1 MALFRAFVTNLGAY
15 NAGALVG
22 KWVDFPTYNT
32 NEEWDDLLHSIG
44 VVHDLT
50 DEDELKEIPDN
61 ESLRD
66 VVCEEYFIT
75 DYDDDYGICKGFGE
89 YERLDDLE
97 DTAEELDDMG
107 EQKQSVII
115 AIMNDENCDV
125 QRAKDIYDDG
135 FVLYCDHDSDSS
147 IGYEYVEETG
157 LLSEIPE
164 NVASYF
170 DYESYGHDLRLGSR
184 TVAFDGGLFFYD

>member
-15 NAGALVG
+15 NAGALIG

-32 NEEWDDLLHSIG
+32 DGEWDDLLHSIG

-61 ESLRD
+61 LRD
-66 VVCEEYFIT
+66 VACEEYFIT

-89 YERLDDLE
+89 YKRLDDLE
-97 DTAEELDDMG
+97 DIAEELDVMD
-107 EQKQSVII
+107 ESEQSVII

-125 QRAKDIYDDG
+125 QRAKDIYDNG
-135 FVLYCDHDSDSS
+135 FVLYCDPDRDSS
-147 IGYEYVEETG
+147 IGYEYAEETG
-157 LLSEIPE
+157 LLSGIPE
-164 NVASYF
+164 DIANYF
-170 DYESYGHDLRLGSR
+170 DYESYGKDLRLDSR

>member
-15 NAGALVG
+15 NAGALIG

-32 NEEWDDLLHSIG
+32 DGEWDDLLHSIG

-61 ESLRD
+61 LGY
-66 VVCEEYFIT
+66 VACEEYFIT

-89 YERLDDLE
+89 YERFDDLE
-97 DTAEELDDMG
+97 DIAEELDDMD
-107 EQKQSVII
+107 ESEQSVII

-125 QRAKDIYDDG
+125 QKAKDIYDDG
-135 FVLYCDHDSDSS
+135 FVLFCDPDSDSS
-147 IGYEYVEETG
+147 IGYEYAEETG
-157 LLSEIPE
+157 LLSGIPD
-164 NVASYF
+164 NIASYF
-170 DYESYGHDLRLGSR
+170 DYESYGKDLRLGSR

>member
-15 NAGALVG
+15 NAGALIG

-32 NEEWDDLLHSIG
+32 GGEWDDLLHSIG

-61 ESLRD
+61 LRD
-66 VVCEEYFIT
+66 VACEEYFIT

-89 YERLDDLE
+89 YERIDDLE
-97 DTAEELDDMG
+97 DIAEELDDMD
-107 EQKQSVII
+107 ESEQSVII

-125 QRAKDIYDDG
+125 QKAKDIYDNG
-135 FVLYCDHDSDSS
+135 FSILCDPDSDYS
-147 IGYEYVEETG
+147 IGYENAEEIG
-157 LLSEIPE
+157 LLSGIPD
-164 NVASYF
+164 NIANYF
-170 DYESYGHDLRLGSR
+170 DYESYGRDLRLGLR

>member
-15 NAGALVG
+15 NAGALIG

-32 NEEWDDLLHSIG
+32 DGEWDDLLHSIG

-50 DEDELKEIPDN
+50 DEDELKEIPGN
-61 ESLRD
+61 LRG
-66 VVCEEYFIT
+66 VACEEYFIT

-97 DTAEELDDMG
+97 DIAEELDVMDES
-107 EQKQSVII
+107 EQRAII
-115 AIMNDENCDV
+115 AIMNDEGCDV
-125 QRAKDIYDDG
+125 RSAKDIYDDG
-135 FVLYCDHDSDSS
+135 FVLSCDPDSGSS
-147 IGYEYVEETG
+147 IGYEYAEETG
-157 LLSEIPE
+157 LLSGIPD
-164 NVASYF
+164 NIANYF
-170 DYESYGHDLRLGSR
+170 DYESYGHDLKLGSR

>member
-15 NAGALVG
+15 NAGALIG

-32 NEEWDDLLHSIG
+32 DGEWDDLLHSIG

-61 ESLRD
+61 LRD
-66 VVCEEYFIT
+66 VACEEYFIT

-97 DTAEELDDMG
+97 DIAEELDDMD
-107 EQKQSVII
+107 KWRQSVII

-125 QRAKDIYDDG
+125 QKAKDIYDDG
-135 FVLYCDHDSDSS
+135 FVLSCDPDSDSS
-147 IGYEYVEETG
+147 IGYEYAEETG
-157 LLSEIPE
+157 LLSGIPE
-164 NVASYF
+164 DITSYF
-170 DYESYGHDLRLGSR
+170 DYESYGKDLRLGSR